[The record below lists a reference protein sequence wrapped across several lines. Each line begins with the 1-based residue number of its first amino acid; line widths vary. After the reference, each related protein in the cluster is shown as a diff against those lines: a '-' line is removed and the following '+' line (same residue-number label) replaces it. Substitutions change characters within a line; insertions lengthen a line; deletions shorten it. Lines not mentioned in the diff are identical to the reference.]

1 MKKKRRKIG
10 IVLALVFFS
19 TALAVALPKLFQN
32 SKAQTGNGVVISTM
46 SIYKD
51 MDYSFLKKFNFG
63 GDYSGQSILTF
74 NSAVEL
80 MESTNS
86 LMKAGK
92 YITTKGYYEAGDLG
106 GATYKISEKKEGYGS
121 IQLYNGLYANL
132 QPDSYTSGGTK
143 WVVLSVKQFGAKGDG
158 IHEDQYCINDAIR
171 FGDDYRKSYGFD
183 RALIYLPE
191 GEYKAADE
199 VHGNASNFN
208 LVGEGDKSVIFTDN
222 DYKKDSSYS
231 EPFFGCSNTE
241 NVFMGNFKLD
251 AREVDIYKY
260 MRQMCLYSCKNM
272 YIYNVTYN
280 VPQEAWS
287 GEYYQDKQYTNLTI
301 YNGNRNVTVDSCMLY
316 QMSGTYRGANLG
328 IMDFWRG
335 GTENITIMN
344 CELHDNARDE
354 QIGFFSLTG
363 DTTNS
368 YIKNVDFINNT
379 MYSYTTPYKEVHA
392 WRTMCFTVGYNPNNL
407 VDVNMSGNHFIA
419 EVDSKFMTFGDVKN
433 CVIENNV
440 FEIIL
445 REGPGVY
452 IFDSSNGDDD
462 NVIIRNNEFYITS
475 FGDTPQD
482 ISMSTGHLTFT
493 GNRVVSDANVGKFV
507 EAYGT
512 YDNNEIIYLEGIAS
526 LGGASV
532 NTNNRLKIY
541 GERFLSY
548 GGGRKGIFCD
558 GATGDENS
566 NITVSGNVIDDY
578 TYVYDYKRNRTYEG
592 LFGFSTCD
600 TFTIKDNRYN
610 CPNFAYI
617 EPEETMFIG
626 WYRNVTIDNLICTG
640 NDLQGATGIFGNEAA
655 DVKNTC
661 RAFTLDNSVERISSV
676 EITRDGT
683 PVTDIT
689 VMGNSVTLD
698 KIVKLADGTKV
709 TDREIDWI
717 SGVESIATV
726 NNGVVTKK
734 QNGDVYIYAAS
745 KDGSGVYGKVKSH
758 FADAISSDIVLEAE
772 SFEMQPDHKHKVM
785 YQVLP
790 YDSVSQDLIW
800 KSSNESIV
808 TVTKDGMIYAHAVGT
823 ATVTCTTTDG
833 SNISKSIKINVS
845 PINVKLIVLNEKYG
859 IHSAGD
865 TMQLYAKSYIP
876 ETAVNKGI
884 GKWESSDTSVA
895 TVDSNGFV
903 TVKGPGVCSIYAY
916 TTDFEYKTGYQI
928 YSKANKVQ
936 NAKATATMNAAKIT
950 WDEMDHIYG
959 YQVYRYDTASAT
971 WKSVA
976 YLANPET
983 TSYTDNNLTPNTEY
997 KYYVVGFVTSWE
1009 TGQRVL
1015 VEGTP
1020 SDICTVR
1027 TESSEVIQS
1036 ITPSETH
1043 LSMPPGYPA
1052 DLRLSYSPRNAEN
1065 VKIDW
1070 VIDDTS
1076 ICAMNFKTNE
1086 TMAQLKGVSVGFT
1099 TLTVTSMDYKGVSAT
1114 IPIGVT
1120 PNYYVKD
1127 VSLSTEYRDVY
1138 IKWKAIAEE
1147 SEIDGYMIS
1156 RAPGMQFLPVQYISL
1171 EDLKKST
1178 YEDGTECYIFTD
1190 TGLEFGKGYRYMVT
1204 PYIEHE
1210 GYFYACAP
1218 SSMNN
1223 SITIADYVQVDSFA
1237 ADEEYILN
1245 AGDTK
1250 TITVASGDSTVT
1262 HNLSWQ
1268 SKDTSVVT
1276 VVKTGTYT
1284 ANISGIS
1291 AGITRLYIANT
1302 DGRYVAPKIVVLPAK
1317 VTNIVSQAEEGKIT
1331 LKWDRV
1337 DGATGYRVYRYNQAT
1352 RQWDKV
1358 KETTDLKYEDLNISE
1373 GMEYSYKIYA
1383 YIGDVQK
1390 IYEGVSSDEI
1400 KVATLGKP
1408 MVKLLAIEQPA
1419 DVTGIPNGT
1428 DLDVAAMGLPT
1439 TVKITTEDTA
1449 ISTASV
1455 VWNLQ
1460 TLADGT
1466 TYDKTLN
1473 TQQTFAIT
1481 GIVMLPEN
1489 IEPNNVS
1496 LEVKIHVT
1504 VQGDNQCATP
1514 EFSLPEG
1521 EYTTNQ
1527 ILEMVNIPSEATIY
1541 YTLDGSDP
1549 TTSSTKY
1556 TTPIKMDGMEG
1567 QSVKYV
1573 VKAIAVQEGKE
1584 QSSIKKGTYT
1594 ITISAEEEPEE
1605 EQQEPAEKPEEKPE
1619 KKPEEKPDTG
1629 TDKPV
1634 FDESDIV
1641 EKPSNNNS
1649 SNNSSSKPVA
1659 TKPTTSKPAT
1669 VIDNSSKT
1677 DTSVPKTPVLDQ
1689 SDIVTDPKDKEEI
1702 EIDMDWLDPA
1712 LISSENSNATE
1723 SADIAETI
1731 NQNDESK
1738 NTDKLDETV
1747 KIEENK
1753 KDKTNKLPLYAAAA
1767 AGTTAAAGG
1776 AGFYF
1781 LRFRKRKW

>member
-10 IVLALVFFS
+10 IVIGLVIFS
-19 TALAVALPKLFQN
+19 TVLAIALPKLFQN

-46 SIYKD
+46 SKYKD

-63 GDYSGQSILTF
+63 GDYSSQSILTF

-158 IHEDQYCINDAIR
+158 VHEDQYCINDAIR

-191 GEYKAADE
+191 GEYKAVDE

-241 NVFMGNFKLD
+241 NVFMGNFKID

-445 REGPGVY
+445 REGPSVY
-452 IFDSSNGDDD
+452 VFDSSNGDDD

-512 YDNNEIIYLEGIAS
+512 YDNNEIIYLGGIAS

-541 GERFLSY
+541 GQRFLNF

-676 EITRDGT
+676 EITRDGI

-698 KIVKLADGTKV
+698 KIVKLADGTRV

-717 SGVESIATV
+717 SGVETIATV

-745 KDGSGVYGKVKSH
+745 KDGSGVYGKVKIH
-758 FADAISSDIVLEAE
+758 FADAISTDIVLEAE

-859 IHSAGD
+859 FHSAGD
-865 TMQLYAKSYIP
+865 TIQLYAKSYIP

-936 NAKATATMNAAKIT
+936 NAKATATMNAARIT

-971 WKSVA
+971 WKSIA

-1009 TGQRVL
+1009 TGQRVII
-1015 VEGTP
+1015 EGTP

-1052 DLRLSYSPRNAEN
+1052 DLRLSYSPWNAEN

-1070 VIDDTS
+1070 VIEDTG
-1076 ICAMNFKTNE
+1076 ICAMNGKTSE
-1086 TMAQLKGVSVGFT
+1086 TMAQVKGVSVGFT

-1171 EDLKKST
+1171 EDLEKTT

-1190 TGLEFGKGYRYMVT
+1190 TDLEFGRGYRYLVT

-1218 SSMNN
+1218 SSLNN
-1223 SITIADYVQVDSFA
+1223 SITIADYVPVDSFA
-1237 ADEEYILN
+1237 ADEEYVIN
-1245 AGDTK
+1245 VGETK
-1250 TITVASGDSTVT
+1250 TITVASANSAIT
-1262 HNLSWQ
+1262 HDLTWQ
-1268 SKDTSVVT
+1268 SKDEGVAT
-1276 VVKTGTYT
+1276 VKKSGAYT
-1284 ANISGIS
+1284 AGISGIS
-1291 AGITRLYIANT
+1291 TGITRVYITNT
-1302 DGRYVAPKIVVLPAK
+1302 DGSYVAPKIVVLPDK
-1317 VTNIVSQAEEGKIT
+1317 VANITGQAEEGKIS
-1331 LKWDRV
+1331 LKWDKV
-1337 DGATGYRVYRYNQAT
+1337 DGATGYRIYRYNQAT
-1352 RQWDKV
+1352 RLWDMV
-1358 KETTDLKYEDLNISE
+1358 KETKDLKYEDLNISE
-1373 GMEYSYKIYA
+1373 GSEYTYKIYA

-1390 IYEGVSSDEI
+1390 TYEGAASDEI

-1408 MVKLLAIEQPA
+1408 LVKLLSIEQPA
-1419 DVTGIPNGT
+1419 DVTGVPNGT
-1428 DLDVAAMGLPT
+1428 ELDVAAMGLPT
-1439 TVKITTEDTA
+1439 TVKITTEDATL
-1449 ISTASV
+1449 TEASV
-1455 VWNLQ
+1455 AWNLQ
-1460 TLADGT
+1460 TLAEGT
-1466 TYDKTLN
+1466 TYDKTIKE
-1473 TQQTFAIT
+1473 QQIFAVT

-1489 IEPNNVS
+1489 VDANNIS
-1496 LEVKIHVT
+1496 LDVKIHVT

-1527 ILEMVNIPSEATIY
+1527 TLEIVNIPSGVTVY

-1549 TTSSTKY
+1549 TTASTKY
-1556 TTPIKMDGMEG
+1556 TTSIKLDGTEE

-1594 ITISAEEEPEE
+1594 IVIAAPEEPEKE
-1605 EQQEPAEKPEEKPE
+1605 EELKPEEE
-1619 KKPEEKPDTG
+1619 VKPEEETPNTG
-1629 TDKPV
+1629 INKPV

-1641 EKPSNNNS
+1641 KPSNNN
-1649 SNNSSSKPVA
+1649 KPNV
-1659 TKPTTSKPAT
+1659 TKPTTTQTT
-1669 VIDNSSKT
+1669 VSNNNSSKEESLVT
-1677 DTSVPKTPVLDQ
+1677 ETPVLDE
-1689 SDIVTDPKDKEEI
+1689 SDIVSDPKDKEQVEF
-1702 EIDMDWLDPA
+1702 DADAWMD
-1712 LISSENSNATE
+1712 SEGIPTENNNSTE
-1723 SADIAETI
+1723 ADNVENTKIP
-1731 NQNDESK
+1731 DEPEKLEESEE
-1738 NTDKLDETV
+1738 DKPSQ
-1747 KIEENK
+1747 
-1753 KDKTNKLPLYAAAA
+1753 LPLYVAVAVGA
-1767 AGTTAAAGG
+1767 TAVVGG
-1776 AGFYF
+1776 FVFYF
-1781 LRFRKRKW
+1781 LKLRKRKW